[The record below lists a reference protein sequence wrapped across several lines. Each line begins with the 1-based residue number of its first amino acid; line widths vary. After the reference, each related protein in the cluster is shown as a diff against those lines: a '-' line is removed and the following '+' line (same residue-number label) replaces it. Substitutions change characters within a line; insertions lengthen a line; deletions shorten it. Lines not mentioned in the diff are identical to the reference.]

1 MLKRWIAFLL
11 AIVMCFALAACN
23 ESEEKDGEKT
33 ARRETREPTSTP
45 ILYKVTDGDGDAIW
59 LFGSIHVGLEEYYP
73 LPDYV
78 MDAFENSDALA
89 VEFDIVAFQKDMQ
102 AQTAALTALIYTDG
116 TTIADHIP
124 AELYEQAVEII
135 DENSMYVS
143 AYDSYCPILWS
154 SLLDNILME
163 KAGAETNLGV
173 DMHMINLA
181 YDCDKPVLDVES
193 PELQYNLM
201 AGFSEEL
208 QIMLLE
214 KSVENFERY
223 NLYGMAMNMLMKT
236 WMTGDEETLVLM
248 LNEESQLGTERER
261 ELYAEYTDALITQR
275 NLSMTAYAED
285 ALESGDELFICVGAA
300 HIVGPDA
307 MADLLAERGYT
318 VERIR

>member
-1 MLKRWIAFLL
+1 MLKRWIAILL

-23 ESEEKDGEKT
+23 EAEEKDKKKT
-33 ARRETREPTSTP
+33 DRKETREPTSTP
-45 ILYKVTDGDGDAIW
+45 ILYKVTDDDGDVIW

-78 MDAFENSDALA
+78 MDAFEGSDALA
-89 VEFDIVAFQKDMQ
+89 VEFDIVAYQEDME
-102 AQTAALTALIYTDG
+102 AQTTALAALVYTDG

-124 AELYEQAVEII
+124 AELYEKAVEII
-135 DENSMYVS
+135 DENSMYFS
-143 AYDSYCPILWS
+143 AYDMYCPVLWS
-154 SLLDNILME
+154 SMLDNIIIE
-163 KAGAETNLGV
+163 KTGAETDLGV

-181 YDCDKPVLDVES
+181 YDCDKPVLNVES

-236 WMTGDEETLVLM
+236 WMTGDEKTLVLM

-261 ELYAEYTDALITQR
+261 ELYAEYCDALITQR
-275 NLSMTAYAED
+275 NLSMTQYAED

-300 HIVGPDA
+300 QIVGPDA

>member
-1 MLKRWIAFLL
+1 MLKRWIAILL

-23 ESEEKDGEKT
+23 EAEEKDKKKT
-33 ARRETREPTSTP
+33 DRKETREPTSTP
-45 ILYKVTDGDGDAIW
+45 ILYKVTDDDGDVIW

-78 MDAFENSDALA
+78 MDAFEGSDALA
-89 VEFDIVAFQKDMQ
+89 VEFDIVAYQEDME
-102 AQTAALTALIYTDG
+102 AQTTALAALVYTDG

-124 AELYEQAVEII
+124 AELYEKAVKII

-143 AYDSYCPILWS
+143 AYDMYCPVLWS
-154 SLLDNILME
+154 SMLDNIIIE
-163 KAGAETNLGV
+163 KTGVETDLGV

-181 YDCDKPVLDVES
+181 YDCDKPVLNVES

-261 ELYAEYTDALITQR
+261 ELYAEYCDALITQR
-275 NLSMTAYAED
+275 NLSMTQYAED

>member
-1 MLKRWIAFLL
+1 MLKRWIAILL

-23 ESEEKDGEKT
+23 EAKDKKKT
-33 ARRETREPTSTP
+33 EREETREPTSTP
-45 ILYKVTDGDGDAIW
+45 ILYKVTDDDGDVIW

-78 MDAFENSDALA
+78 MDAFEGSDALA
-89 VEFDIVAFQKDMQ
+89 VEFDIVAFQKDME
-102 AQTAALTALIYTDG
+102 AQTTALAALVYTDG

-124 AELYEQAVEII
+124 AELYEKAVQII
-135 DENSMYVS
+135 DENSFYAS
-143 AYDSYCPILWS
+143 AYDMYCPMLWS
-154 SLLDNILME
+154 SLLDNIVIE
-163 KAGAETNLGV
+163 KVGAEVDLGV
-173 DMHMINLA
+173 DMHMIDLA
-181 YDCDKPVLDVES
+181 YDSDKPVLDVES

-214 KSVENFERY
+214 GSVEGFENFEE
-223 NLYGMAMNMLMKT
+223 YGQSLNAMMEA
-236 WMTGDEETLVLM
+236 WMTGDEETLVSL
-248 LNEESQLGTERER
+248 LNEESQLETERER
-261 ELYAEYTDALITQR
+261 ELYAEYNDALITQR
-275 NLSMTAYAED
+275 NLSMTQYAED

>member
-1 MLKRWIAFLL
+1 MLKRWIAILL

-23 ESEEKDGEKT
+23 EAEEKDKKKT
-33 ARRETREPTSTP
+33 DRKETREPTSTP
-45 ILYKVTDGDGDAIW
+45 ILYKVTDDDGDVIW

-78 MDAFENSDALA
+78 MDAFEGSDALA
-89 VEFDIVAFQKDMQ
+89 VEFDIVAYQEDMQ
-102 AQTAALTALIYTDG
+102 AQTAALTALMYTDG

-124 AELYEQAVEII
+124 AELYEKAVKII

-143 AYDSYCPILWS
+143 AYDMYCPVLWS
-154 SLLDNILME
+154 SMLDNIIIE
-163 KAGAETNLGV
+163 KTGVETDLGV

-181 YDCDKPVLDVES
+181 YDCDKPVLNVES

-261 ELYAEYTDALITQR
+261 ELYAEYCDALITQR
-275 NLSMTAYAED
+275 NLSMTQYAED

>member
-1 MLKRWIAFLL
+1 MLKRWIAILL

-23 ESEEKDGEKT
+23 EAKDKKKT
-33 ARRETREPTSTP
+33 EREETREPTSTP
-45 ILYKVTDGDGDAIW
+45 ILYKVTDDDGDVIW

-78 MDAFENSDALA
+78 MDAFEGSDALA
-89 VEFDIVAFQKDMQ
+89 VEFDIVAYQEDMQ
-102 AQTAALTALIYTDG
+102 AQTAALTALMYTDG

-124 AELYEQAVEII
+124 AELYEKAVKII

-143 AYDSYCPILWS
+143 AYDMYCPVLWS
-154 SLLDNILME
+154 SMLDNIIIE
-163 KAGAETNLGV
+163 KTGVETDLGV

-181 YDCDKPVLDVES
+181 YDCDKPVLNVES

-285 ALESGDELFICVGAA
+285 ALESGDELFICVGAG

-318 VERIR
+318 VERIS

>member
-1 MLKRWIAFLL
+1 MLKRWIAILL

-23 ESEEKDGEKT
+23 EAEEKDKKKT
-33 ARRETREPTSTP
+33 DRKETREPTSTP
-45 ILYKVTDGDGDAIW
+45 ILYKVTDDDGDVIW

-78 MDAFENSDALA
+78 MDAFEGSDALA
-89 VEFDIVAFQKDMQ
+89 VEFDIVAYQEDMQ
-102 AQTAALTALIYTDG
+102 AQTAALTALMYTDG

-124 AELYEQAVEII
+124 AELYEKAVEII

-143 AYDSYCPILWS
+143 AYDMYCPVLWS
-154 SLLDNILME
+154 SMLDNIIIE
-163 KAGAETNLGV
+163 KTGAETDLGV

-181 YDCDKPVLDVES
+181 YDCDKPVLNVES

-261 ELYAEYTDALITQR
+261 ELYAEYCDALITQR
-275 NLSMTAYAED
+275 NLSMTQYAED